1 MLIKYLF
8 CQFALGTDDIELKDP
23 VGFVVFFC
31 FFFFLAGGR
40 SPPNWIHRQKKKNT
54 SSTVLGKF
62 SDKELG
68 SSW

>member
-23 VGFVVFFC
+23 LGFVL
-31 FFFFLAGGR
+31 FFFLAGGR
-40 SPPNWIHRQKKKNT
+40 LPPNWIHRQKKKNT

>member
-8 CQFALGTDDIELKDP
+8 CQFALGTDGIELKDP
-23 VGFVVFFC
+23 LG
-31 FFFFLAGGR
+31 FFFFWLEEGYLLIGYT
-40 SPPNWIHRQKKKNT
+40 NKNT

-62 SDKELG
+62 NNKELG

>member
-31 FFFFLAGGR
+31 FFFFWLEEGHLLIGYID
-40 SPPNWIHRQKKKNT
+40 NKKNT

>member
-23 VGFVVFFC
+23 LGFVLVFFW
-31 FFFFLAGGR
+31 LEEGYLLIGY
-40 SPPNWIHRQKKKNT
+40 IDKKKKNT

>member
-23 VGFVVFFC
+23 LGFV

-40 SPPNWIHRQKKKNT
+40 LPPNWIHRQKKKKKY
-54 SSTVLGKF
+54 KF
-62 SDKELG
+62 NCVG
-68 SSW
+68 

>member
-23 VGFVVFFC
+23 LGFVL
-31 FFFFLAGGR
+31 FFFWLEEGYLLIGY
-40 SPPNWIHRQKKKNT
+40 IDKKKKNT